1 MTRPVT
7 RPVSRPAAGSGPGP
21 APLPAGFSIVFDP
34 QTQFVGADVLF
45 GGSPPRLLRLNP
57 AGQRALD
64 ELRRGPVCSAAAGKL
79 ARRLTDTG
87 LAHPRPPA
95 PSAGEGGRA
104 GGVSPP
110 SQPSREPGAPA
121 VVPQGSGAGA
131 RPPGL
136 ALADVT
142 VVIPARDRPGYL
154 DRCLAALGRSY
165 PVIVVDDGSRQA
177 AEISGLCRRHGAT
190 LIRRPASGGP
200 GPARNEGLAHV
211 TTSLVAF
218 LDSDCETGP
227 EWITSLAAHFA
238 DPLVA
243 AVAPRIRP
251 VTGAGPAGRYL
262 EARAPLDMGAQEGRV
277 LPLTRLSYVPT
288 AALLVRRAALA
299 ADDSTRAIS
308 TRAISAGAGAAG
320 GAPLPAAGSG
330 EAGPF
335 DTGSFDTGR
344 FDAGPG
350 DAGPFDAS
358 LRYGEDVDLVWRL
371 AEAGWRVRYDPSASI
386 SHAEPVTWAR
396 LLARRFRY
404 GCSAA
409 PLARRHPGQVPPLIL
424 QAWPAAAVAALLA
437 RRPAVALAAYG
448 AGTGQLVRLLRG
460 WDVPP
465 KGVLRPMADSVLQT
479 WLGTGRWTIQYALPL
494 AAASL
499 ARPGGRTARTRLGRR
514 LAVASL
520 LVGPPIAEW
529 RRIRPTMPAAA
540 FSFGYLADEVAYG
553 AGVYRGA
560 AAEKLL
566 SPLLPTVAWRPLGKA
581 PAAPRPGVTPGKDHP
596 S

>member
-1 MTRPVT
+1 
-7 RPVSRPAAGSGPGP
+7 VSRPASRPLPRPPAGSGPGP

-34 QTQFVGADVLF
+34 QTQFVGTDVLF

-64 ELRRGPVCSAAAGKL
+64 ELRRGPVCSPAAGKL

-87 LAHPRPPA
+87 LAHPRPPQES
-95 PSAGEGGRA
+95 SAGPEDRA
-104 GGVSPP
+104 
-110 SQPSREPGAPA
+110 
-121 VVPQGSGAGA
+121 SGLTL
-131 RPPGL
+131 R
-136 ALADVT
+136 DVT
-142 VVIPARDRPGYL
+142 VVIPARDRLAYL
-154 DRCLAALGRSY
+154 NRCLAALGQSY
-165 PVIVVDDGSRQA
+165 PVIVVDDGSRHA
-177 AEISGLCRRHGAT
+177 AEIAGLCRRHGAT

-200 GPARNEGLAHV
+200 GPARNDGLAQV
-211 TTSLVAF
+211 TTPLVAF

-227 EWITSLAAHFA
+227 EWITSLADHFA

-243 AVAPRIRP
+243 AVAPRVRP
-251 VTGAGPAGRYL
+251 LTGTSPAGRYL
-262 EARAPLDMGAQEGRV
+262 EARAPIDMGPQEGRV

-288 AALLVRRAALA
+288 AALLVRRAALV
-299 ADDSTRAIS
+299 ADDNRPIAT
-308 TRAISAGAGAAG
+308 GAR
-320 GAPLPAAGSG
+320 PLG
-330 EAGPF
+330 
-335 DTGSFDTGR
+335 
-344 FDAGPG
+344 
-350 DAGPFDAS
+350 AGPFDAS

-371 AEAGWRVRYDPSASI
+371 AEAGWRVRYDPAASV
-386 SHAEPVTWAR
+386 SHSEPETWAR

-409 PLARRHPGQVPPLIL
+409 PLAHRHPGQVPPLIL

-437 RRPAVALAAYG
+437 RRPVAALAAYG

-479 WLGTGRWTIQYALPL
+479 WLGAGRWTIQYALPV

-529 RRIRPTMPAAA
+529 RRIRPSMRAAA
-540 FSFGYLADEVAYG
+540 FSLGYLADEVAYG

-560 AAEKLL
+560 TTQRLF
-566 SPLLPTVAWRPLGKA
+566 SPLLPIVAWRPLGKA
-581 PAAPRPGVTPGKDHP
+581 PAASRPGVTPGRDDP